1 LEKYGIQV
9 KAHDHSPLPLSRA
22 PPQASYTTTLLR
34 LPGCL
39 GELGNL
45 SPVLKIA
52 RLGLPLEHVR
62 DVLDDLRTFGRWD
75 MSHGMPEGLTA
86 CGSQH
91 HGQRM
96 ERDTGLLPAVH
107 QSRNLPTQGDDL
119 WRIIIM
125 GRQVRSSRHRLSSG
139 VMWWIPPRH

>member
-1 LEKYGIQV
+1 MKNIS
-9 KAHDHSPLPLSRA
+9 SPRWGEGKTCDDVCLRALRQKNLP
-22 PPQASYTTTLLR
+22 P
-34 LPGCL
+34 CH
-39 GELGNL
+39 L

-52 RLGLPLEHVR
+52 RLGLPLELVR

-75 MSHGMPEGLTA
+75 VSHGMSEGLTA
-86 CGSQH
+86 CASQH

-107 QSRNLPTQGDDL
+107 QSRNLTTQGDDL

-125 GRQVRSSRHRLSSG
+125 GRQFRSSRHRLSSG
-139 VMWWIPPRH
+139 VM